1 MAGKVE
7 RGESFTLE
15 DFLEQ
20 MAAVKKMG
28 SLSKLLGMLP
38 GMGELKDQIANLD
51 DREMDRVAAIIHSMT
66 PQERRDPK
74 ILNAS
79 RRQRIAGGSGR
90 TVTDINQLIERFEQA
105 QKMMKQMRSGAGMP
119 GMPGMPGM
127 GAAGG
132 AGRKSK
138 GKQVKSNRG
147 AKGRSGNPAKRAQQ
161 AVQQAGPEDQA
172 ALELPP
178 EFKNL
183 LG

>member
-1 MAGKVE
+1 
-7 RGESFTLE
+7 
-15 DFLEQ
+15 

-51 DREMDRVAAIIHSMT
+51 DREMDRVAAIIQSMT
-66 PQERRDPK
+66 PAERAQPK

-79 RRQRIAGGSGR
+79 RKQRIAKGSGR
-90 TVTDINQLIERFEQA
+90 TVSDVNQLLERFEQA
-105 QKMMKQMRSGAGMP
+105 QTMMKQMRGGGVP
-119 GMPGMPGM
+119 GMPGLPGM
-127 GAAGG
+127 PPVAGA
-132 AGRKSK
+132 RKAK
-138 GKQVKSNRG
+138 GKAAKTNRG

-161 AVQQAGPEDQA
+161 SAPAPDNGPM
-172 ALELPP
+172 ELPD